1 MRACLCSAGHE
12 GLPKKQAF
20 AGAHAPPRSS
30 ALRPLLQDL
39 RLCTDDPDL
48 PGVFQSSLMKPLP
61 NRLDEFIA
69 RLAETKKIF
78 ERNGAQV
85 SFHRIVA
92 GSEPEGVLFVS
103 SVDDWARWA
112 QCAAKL
118 EADREWQ
125 ALDRKSADDPAAE
138 MLSSGIL
145 QEFELPV

>member
-1 MRACLCSAGHE
+1 
-12 GLPKKQAF
+12 
-20 AGAHAPPRSS
+20 
-30 ALRPLLQDL
+30 
-39 RLCTDDPDL
+39 LCTDDPDL

-118 EADREWQ
+118 EADPEWQ